1 MTYMRKKQLPK
12 RIEILRKAFENK
24 WSLEAVNKELE
35 DNLCERLYAR
45 NIYEAGLIYAFRSGL
60 DYEEWKQLYTTYEEE
75 RKDTEDCIQS
85 PGQNM
90 VTTYEKKQKN
100 TQDCIQKPEQ
110 NIITTHTKKP
120 KTIQKTKEKRTPSYT
135 GIWSGK
141 ITLKQIYEYIM
152 YNSKENFQ
160 TGTVTKELEEKLWK
174 EQKNTLSDKT
184 AISFLDKRK
193 NFVAFMN
200 ENQKQFSE
208 VREKARYYFCK
219 YLYFYIEE
227 RCENY
232 YDKCRT
238 EETEEKIYGESLFL
252 EYCIQ
257 AEKNALNQLTMLKLL
272 TPLKNE
278 AEKAKVSL
286 SLEQRKEY
294 LQNAA
299 LSFRGI
305 FNEFNYFYFG
315 FVSLGWVEM
324 LFEFYGPLKDWSEEE
339 KIRIACSLGYCKKN
353 PSDEEKE
360 KAFLQLERLSKKQKN
375 TEKQLDEKYAIG
387 MERAG
392 YQRGRSG
399 ETYFRDFITGRRDIN
414 RDTLLAFLVFVQAET
429 KLDMKNKLTIARIN
443 RILYNCGFAQLR
455 PDREFDEFI
464 RKYLM
469 GEAKEEVL
477 YEAAE
482 RAALKGEDFY
492 LYKLYRQAKSC
503 QKELEGKLI

>member
-1 MTYMRKKQLPK
+1 MRKKQLPK

-45 NIYEAGLIYAFRSGL
+45 NIYEAGLIYAFCLGF
-60 DYEEWKQLYTTYEEE
+60 DYENWKQLYTAYEEE
-75 RKDTEDCIQS
+75 RKDARDYIQSPEKNIIATYKKEQKDTKECIQS
-85 PGQNM
+85 LEQNM
-90 VTTYEKKQKN
+90 VTTYEKK
-100 TQDCIQKPEQ
+100 
-110 NIITTHTKKP
+110 
-120 KTIQKTKEKRTPSYT
+120 RVPSYS

-160 TGTVTKELEEKLWK
+160 TGTVTEELEEKLWK
-174 EQKNTLSDKT
+174 EQENTLPDKT
-184 AISFLDKRK
+184 SIGFLDKKK
-193 NFVAFMN
+193 NFIAFMN

-278 AEKAKVSL
+278 AKKAKVSL

-294 LQNAA
+294 LRNAA
-299 LSFRGI
+299 LSFRVI

-360 KAFLQLERLSKKQKN
+360 KAFLQLERLSKKQEN

-392 YQRGRSG
+392 YQSGRSG

-429 KLDMKNKLTIARIN
+429 KLDLKDKLTIARIN

-464 RKYLM
+464 RKYLT

-482 RAALKGEDFY
+482 RAALKSEDFY
-492 LYKLYRQAKSC
+492 LYKLYQQAKSC

>member
-1 MTYMRKKQLPK
+1 MRKKQLPK

-45 NIYEAGLIYAFRSGL
+45 NIYEAGLIYAFCLGF
-60 DYEEWKQLYTTYEEE
+60 DYENWKQLYTAYEEE
-75 RKDTEDCIQS
+75 RKDARDYIQSPEKNIIATYKKEQKDTKECIQS
-85 PGQNM
+85 LEQNM
-90 VTTYEKKQKN
+90 VTTYEKK
-100 TQDCIQKPEQ
+100 
-110 NIITTHTKKP
+110 
-120 KTIQKTKEKRTPSYT
+120 RVPSYS

-160 TGTVTKELEEKLWK
+160 TGTVTEELEEKLWK
-174 EQKNTLSDKT
+174 EQENTLPDKT
-184 AISFLDKRK
+184 SIGFLDKKK
-193 NFVAFMN
+193 NFIAFMN

-278 AEKAKVSL
+278 AKKAKVSL

-294 LQNAA
+294 LRNAA

-360 KAFLQLERLSKKQKN
+360 KAFLQLERLSKKQEN
-375 TEKQLDEKYAIG
+375 TEKQL
-387 MERAG
+387 
-392 YQRGRSG
+392 
-399 ETYFRDFITGRRDIN
+399 
-414 RDTLLAFLVFVQAET
+414 
-429 KLDMKNKLTIARIN
+429 MKNMRLVWNGQDIKVEEAEKHILEILLREEEISTGIRCWPFWCLFKLKQN
-443 RILYNCGFAQLR
+443 
-455 PDREFDEFI
+455 
-464 RKYLM
+464 
-469 GEAKEEVL
+469 
-477 YEAAE
+477 
-482 RAALKGEDFY
+482 
-492 LYKLYRQAKSC
+492 
-503 QKELEGKLI
+503 

>member
-1 MTYMRKKQLPK
+1 M
-12 RIEILRKAFENK
+12 
-24 WSLEAVNKELE
+24 
-35 DNLCERLYAR
+35 
-45 NIYEAGLIYAFRSGL
+45 
-60 DYEEWKQLYTTYEEE
+60 
-75 RKDTEDCIQS
+75 
-85 PGQNM
+85 
-90 VTTYEKKQKN
+90 
-100 TQDCIQKPEQ
+100 
-110 NIITTHTKKP
+110 
-120 KTIQKTKEKRTPSYT
+120 
-135 GIWSGK
+135 
-141 ITLKQIYEYIM
+141 LKQIYEYIM
-152 YNSKENFQ
+152 YNSKESFQ
-160 TGTVTKELEEKLWK
+160 TGTVTEELEEKLWK
-174 EQKNTLSDKT
+174 EQENTLPDKT
-184 AISFLDKRK
+184 SIGFLDKKK
-193 NFVAFMN
+193 NFIAFMN

-278 AEKAKVSL
+278 AKKAKVSL

-294 LQNAA
+294 LRNAA

-360 KAFLQLERLSKKQKN
+360 KAFLQLERLSKKQEN

-392 YQRGRSG
+392 YQSGRSG

-429 KLDMKNKLTIARIN
+429 KLDLKDKLTIARIN

-464 RKYLM
+464 RKYLT

-482 RAALKGEDFY
+482 RAALKSEDFY
-492 LYKLYRQAKSC
+492 LYKLYQQAKSC
-503 QKELEGKLI
+503 QKELEEKLI

>member
-1 MTYMRKKQLPK
+1 MRKKQLPK

-45 NIYEAGLIYAFRSGL
+45 NIYEAGLIYAFCLGF
-60 DYEEWKQLYTTYEEE
+60 DYENWKQLYTAYEEE
-75 RKDTEDCIQS
+75 RKDARDYIQSPEKNIIATYKKEQKDTKECIQS
-85 PGQNM
+85 LEQNM
-90 VTTYEKKQKN
+90 VTTYEKK
-100 TQDCIQKPEQ
+100 
-110 NIITTHTKKP
+110 
-120 KTIQKTKEKRTPSYT
+120 RVPSYS

-160 TGTVTKELEEKLWK
+160 TGTVTEELEEKLWK
-174 EQKNTLSDKT
+174 EQENTLPDKT
-184 AISFLDKRK
+184 SIGFLDKKK
-193 NFVAFMN
+193 NFIAFMN

-278 AEKAKVSL
+278 AKKAKVSL

-294 LQNAA
+294 LRNAA

-324 LFEFYGPLKDWSEEE
+324 
-339 KIRIACSLGYCKKN
+339 
-353 PSDEEKE
+353 
-360 KAFLQLERLSKKQKN
+360 
-375 TEKQLDEKYAIG
+375 
-387 MERAG
+387 
-392 YQRGRSG
+392 
-399 ETYFRDFITGRRDIN
+399 
-414 RDTLLAFLVFVQAET
+414 
-429 KLDMKNKLTIARIN
+429 
-443 RILYNCGFAQLR
+443 
-455 PDREFDEFI
+455 
-464 RKYLM
+464 
-469 GEAKEEVL
+469 
-477 YEAAE
+477 
-482 RAALKGEDFY
+482 
-492 LYKLYRQAKSC
+492 
-503 QKELEGKLI
+503 